1 MAVATPSIWSALI
14 VAPAMLVAITVVMA
28 APAAAQPA
36 GEGEPWSSTSR
47 GPAGGSS
54 RGSTDDSASGSNG
67 SASGSNSGSNGSNR
81 SNSGGSNGS
90 NSGASVAAGASLDED
105 NPAMTPVG
113 LWRTIDDLTGKAR
126 SLVRIRERG
135 GVLVG
140 RIEQIFEPSRPNPT
154 CDLCPGDSKDQPIE
168 GLQII
173 RELKRFADR
182 WADGKILNPED
193 GKVYNLRATP
203 VDGGRKL
210 EMHGYIGLPLLGRTQ
225 TWIRE
230 Q

>member
-1 MAVATPSIWSALI
+1 MAVATRSIWSALI
-14 VAPAMLVAITVVMA
+14 VAPAMLIAITAVMT

-36 GEGEPWSSTSR
+36 GEGEPWSGTSR
-47 GPAGGSS
+47 GPAG
-54 RGSTDDSASGSNG
+54 GSNG
-67 SASGSNSGSNGSNR
+67 SASGSNS
-81 SNSGGSNGS
+81 SNSGANGS

-154 CDLCPGDSKDQPIE
+154 CDLCPGDSKGQPIE

-182 WADGKILNPED
+182 WADGQILNPED

>member
-1 MAVATPSIWSALI
+1 MARPTASVWSTLI
-14 VAPAMLVAITVVMA
+14 VAQAMVVAITASLAM
-28 APAAAQPA
+28 PAAAQMG
-36 GEGEPWSSTSR
+36 GEGEPSAGAVHGT
-47 GPAGGSS
+47 AGGSS
-54 RGSTDDSASGSNG
+54 SGS
-67 SASGSNSGSNGSNR
+67 
-81 SNSGGSNGS
+81 
-90 NSGASVAAGASLDED
+90 SGASVDGASGLGASGTGASGRGASGRGASESGAIGATVPAGASLDQD

-113 LWRTIDDLTGKAR
+113 LWRTIDDLTGKPR

-140 RIEQIFEPSRPNPT
+140 RIEEIFEPSRPNPT
-154 CDLCPGDSKDQPIE
+154 CELCPGDRKDQPIE

-173 RELKRFADR
+173 HELKRFADR
-182 WADGKILNPED
+182 WADGRILNPED
-193 GKVYNLRATP
+193 GRIYKLRATP

-210 EMHGYIGLPLLGRTQ
+210 EMHGYIGSPLLGRTQ